1 MISPMITI
9 LDAFTT
15 DQGDASVWTPLEA
28 MGRAT
33 VHAHTPPD
41 QVAARCAGADTVLT
55 NKAPLP
61 AAVIAQL
68 SDLRYVGVMATGT
81 NIVDLAACRE
91 RGIVVTN
98 VPGYSTASVAQ
109 LVIALM
115 LHFTNDVA
123 GHAARV
129 RQGDWSRSRDF
140 CFFTK
145 PLHELAGKRL
155 LIIGAGAIGR
165 AVARLAEAFGMEV
178 IYGQVPGSASS
189 DRVPLDRALPTA
201 DVISLH
207 CPLTEATRHL
217 VDDGFLARCKP
228 GAILINTG
236 RGPLIDEH
244 ALATAL
250 AAGHLG
256 GVGLDVLSAEPPPA
270 SHPLLRA
277 DAPWHDRLAITPH
290 VAWGTVEA
298 RQRLVAE
305 VVANLA
311 AFRAG
316 EVRNRVG

>member
-1 MISPMITI
+1 MITI

-28 MGRAT
+28 LDQVT

-41 QVAARCAGADTVLT
+41 QVAARCAGSAVVLT
-55 NKAPLP
+55 NKALMP
-61 AAVIAQL
+61 ASVIAEL
-68 SDLRYVGVMATGT
+68 PDLRYVGVMATGT
-81 NIVDLAACRE
+81 NVVDLAACRE

-165 AVARLAEAFGMEV
+165 AVARLAEAFGMSV
-178 IYGQVPGSASS
+178 VYGQVPGSASAE
-189 DRVPLDRALPTA
+189 RVPLDRALPTA

-207 CPLTEATRHL
+207 CPLTDATRHL
-217 VDDGFLARCKP
+217 VDQAFLARCKP

-236 RGPLIDEH
+236 RGPLIDET
-244 ALATAL
+244 ALAAAL
-250 AAGHLG
+250 AAGHLA
-256 GVGLDVLSAEPPPA
+256 GVGLDVLSAEPPA
-270 SHPLLRA
+270 ATHPLLRA
-277 DAPWHDRLAITPH
+277 DAPWHNRLAITPH

-305 VVANLA
+305 VVGNLA

-316 EVRNRVG
+316 EIRNRVG